1 MSFRRAQG
9 FSLVELVTVLSLLA
23 VLAAV
28 AINRWPGSAINL
40 AAQAEQLAS
49 DIRYAQALA
58 MNRGQ
63 RYRINFAA
71 DRYWLS
77 DISGA
82 TALPNPASGADSVML
97 TGGITLSASDS
108 FLVFDGNGAPYT
120 TATTP
125 GTALASDSVI
135 TLSVDG
141 ANQTVRV
148 SPQTGRVIRS

>member
-28 AINRWPGSAINL
+28 AINRWPGSGINL
-40 AAQAEQLAS
+40 AAQAEQLAA

-82 TALPNPASGADSVML
+82 TALPNPVNGSNSVML
-97 TGGITLSASDS
+97 NGGITLSASDS

-125 GTALASDSVI
+125 GTALAVDAVI
-135 TLSVDG
+135 TLSADG
-141 ANQTVRV
+141 ASQTLRV